1 MVAKHAAAGQRTEDP
16 ISGLRATQYL
26 SNESQRLY
34 DRELTS
40 VSSKTD
46 RLFTAVMLLQWA
58 AAVIIAVTLPA
69 TARFGADHRHIV
81 IILAAATGAILTL
94 ATVVASAFKI
104 ALEQR
109 RYVNAV
115 AQILFSVLLV
125 VLSGDPNG
133 LQFHLYGSLVFIAF
147 YLDWKV
153 LLSASVVRLAAQ
165 AAINYWL
172 YGSLD
177 IKSLFNMSL
186 CLACFDII
194 VFASNIYRLRTLRAS
209 AKRDVEQEV
218 LLHQAYHDPLTGLG
232 NRLKIK
238 KLLEELRVRGSD
250 DRTQYALMVIDLDR
264 FKQVNDTFGHNV
276 GDEVLT
282 EASRR
287 MKEVVRASDAVIRM
301 GGDEFAV
308 VLSSCSDTRIAE
320 GLAAAIVASM
330 AEPFLFGGEAI
341 EIGASVG
348 ICLHGEDAF
357 VNADIFHFADLALY
371 KAKSSGR
378 NGFAVFDENMRMET
392 SQGISL
398 EQSLRRAVQKEK
410 FVVLY
415 QPIMGINGALQ
426 GFESLVRWEDEVHGT
441 VSPSHFIPLA
451 EKMDLMHALGKW
463 ILLNA
468 CKQAAL
474 WQGLSHDPVTLS
486 VNVSSM
492 QLSYTGFID
501 IVKFALKD
509 SDLPPRLLILE
520 ITEHAIVESKGQ
532 AFETLR
538 LLRQIGVQLAIDD
551 FGTGFSS
558 LSYLRDMPVQ
568 FLKIDR
574 AFIVDLVTSQKAR
587 LLVEQVI
594 RLAHTMKLK
603 AIAEGIET
611 QEQWDILRE
620 LGCDKIQG
628 YHIARAMS
636 ANDAAT
642 LVFQENSK
650 NDPYAEFGTSPTL
663 VRKNTTSAVDSRR
676 RSA

>member
-1 MVAKHAAAGQRTEDP
+1 MAAKHAAAGQRTEDP
-16 ISGLRATQYL
+16 VSGLRATQYM
-26 SNESQRLY
+26 SHESQRLY
-34 DRELTS
+34 DRELTT

-46 RLFTAVMLLQWA
+46 RLFTAVMLLQWV
-58 AAVIIAVTLPA
+58 AAVVIAATLPP
-69 TARFGADHRHIV
+69 TTRFGVDPHHIALT
-81 IILAAATGAILTL
+81 LAGVGGGILTL
-94 ATVVASAFKI
+94 ATVLAFTFKI
-104 ALEQR
+104 ALQQR
-109 RYVNAV
+109 RYINAF
-115 AQILFSVLLV
+115 AQMLFSVLLV
-125 VLSGDPNG
+125 VLSGDPGG

-153 LLSASVVRLAAQ
+153 LFSASVFRVAAQ
-165 AAINYWL
+165 AAINFWL
-172 YGSLD
+172 IGSWDL
-177 IKSLFNMSL
+177 KSLFSFCL

-238 KLLEELRVRGSD
+238 KLLEDLRVRTTD
-250 DRTQYALMVIDLDR
+250 DRMQYALMVIDLDR

-287 MKEVVRASDAVIRM
+287 MKEVVRSTDAVIRM
-301 GGDEFAV
+301 GGDEFAI
-308 VLSSCSDTRIAE
+308 VLSSCSDTKIAE

-330 AEPFLFGGEAI
+330 AEPFLCGGENI

-357 VNADIFHFADLALY
+357 INADIFHFADLALY

-468 CKQAAL
+468 CRQAAL
-474 WQGLSHDPVTLS
+474 WQGLSRDPVTLS

-501 IVKFALKD
+501 IVKSALRE
-509 SDLPPRLLILE
+509 SDLPARLLILE
-520 ITEHAIVESKGQ
+520 ITEHSIVETRGQ

-574 AFIVDLVTSQKAR
+574 AFITDLVTSQKAR

-603 AIAEGIET
+603 AIAEGVEN

-620 LGCDKIQG
+620 LDCDKIQG

-636 ANDAAT
+636 ANDATT

-650 NDPYAEFGTSPTL
+650 NDPYAEFAPSSGL
-663 VRKNTTSAVDSRR
+663 VRKGTFSPVDTRR